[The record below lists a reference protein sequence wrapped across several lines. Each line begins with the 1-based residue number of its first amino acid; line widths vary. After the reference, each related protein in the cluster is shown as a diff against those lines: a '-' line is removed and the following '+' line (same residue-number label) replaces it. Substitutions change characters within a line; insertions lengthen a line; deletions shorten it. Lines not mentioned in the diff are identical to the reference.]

1 MDVIWH
7 THGCRR
13 TCEGFEDD
21 KTEGK
26 GVHFGRELAAQILGR
41 HIHGRAHDLLSL
53 EMCGCDASSAVSVVF
68 DAFGNAKVANAT
80 NTAVIQQHIGALD
93 VTVDHMRYRMQVC
106 QTTCNIRENQNPLLG
121 RQGHTIAAA
130 ACISVQAVRRYTQD
144 IIAEI

>member
-1 MDVIWH
+1 MWY

-26 GVHFGRELAAQILGR
+26 RVHFGRELAEQILGR
-41 HIHGRAHDLLSL
+41 HIHKGAHDVLGL
-53 EMCGCDASSAVSVVF
+53 EMCGSSLVGVVF

-93 VTVDHMRYRMQVC
+93 VTVY
-106 QTTCNIRENQNPLLG
+106 
-121 RQGHTIAAA
+121 HTHFR
-130 ACISVQAVRRYTQD
+130 V
-144 IIAEI
+144 